1 MPAPPPKGILKPVS
15 ARPAAPAS
23 QAKTGSTP
31 PPPAPATAPTAKD
44 ISEWIG
50 FIRTTEIPVLRHTAR
65 EIARLRQD
73 EDNLS
78 NREIANTVLNDP
90 MMVFKVLSYSRTHK
104 NKQQLPDLLQVEQAI
119 MMMGVSSFFKNLP
132 PGLLVEDILKTNLP
146 ALTHLLKLIRR
157 GHRAASFA
165 VYWAAL
171 LLDLH
176 AEEVR
181 IAALLHDLS
190 EILMWCFAPE
200 KMNTIYARQHAD
212 STLRSVVVQQE
223 VLGFRLQDL
232 QKELVISFQLPPL
245 LLRLMED
252 DAGDEQRVRNVTLA
266 VNLARHSAE
275 GWDNAALPD
284 DYKEIARLL
293 RVSVDKTKLIIGVPA
308 NSVGPAGL
316 G

>member
-1 MPAPPPKGILKPVS
+1 MPAPPPKVSSKGILKPVLS
-15 ARPAAPAS
+15 KPVTPARAQPESAAPAV
-23 QAKTGSTP
+23 TP
-31 PPPAPATAPTAKD
+31 EAAPIVRD
-44 ISEWIG
+44 VSEWIT
-50 FIRTTEIPVLRHTAR
+50 FLRTTEIPILRHTAR
-65 EIARLRQD
+65 EITRLHQD

-78 NREIANTVLNDP
+78 NRAIANMVLNDP
-90 MMVFKVLSYSRTHK
+90 MMVFRVLSYSRTHK
-104 NKQQLPDLLQVEQAI
+104 SKQQLPDLLQVEQAI
-119 MMMGVSSFFKNLP
+119 MMMGVSSFFQNLP
-132 PGLLVEDILKTNLP
+132 PGLLVEDILKINLP

-190 EILMWCFAPE
+190 EILMWCFAPD
-200 KMNTIYARQHAD
+200 KMNTIYAMQHAD
-212 STLRSVVVQQE
+212 STLRSVTVQQE

-232 QKELVISFQLPPL
+232 QKELVTAFQLPPL

-252 DAGDEQRVRNVTLA
+252 DASDEQRVRSVTLA

-275 GWDNAALPD
+275 GWENAALPD

-293 RVSVDKTKLIIGVPA
+293 RVSVEKTMTIIGVPPGSTGSA
-308 NSVGPAGL
+308 
-316 G
+316 